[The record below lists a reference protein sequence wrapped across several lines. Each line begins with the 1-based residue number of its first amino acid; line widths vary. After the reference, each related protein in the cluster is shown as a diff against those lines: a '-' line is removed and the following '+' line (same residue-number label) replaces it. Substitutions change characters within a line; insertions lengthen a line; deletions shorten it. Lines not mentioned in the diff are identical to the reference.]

1 MIYFLLLDQEYLQEF
16 GFIIVKFGLLLLNVP
31 NFSFFQYLV
40 SRGIQFANKSSHT
53 REMERIAKR
62 RCAIIG

>member
-1 MIYFLLLDQEYLQEF
+1 MIYFLSLDQEYLQEF

-40 SRGIQFANKSSHT
+40 SRGIQF
-53 REMERIAKR
+53 ERINR
-62 RCAIIG
+62 RTLERWNVERSDGAR

>member
-1 MIYFLLLDQEYLQEF
+1 MIQIHFLSLDHEYLQEF

-40 SRGIQFANKSSHT
+40 SRGIQF
-53 REMERIAKR
+53 ERINR
-62 RCAIIG
+62 RTLERWNVERSDGAR